1 MGIRDEIRALK
12 RQAEISSI
20 VIPQK
25 DGTVAKFPKSALADA
40 FLVNLQR
47 MTDEDI
53 DPHPLSVAI
62 ENSTD
67 PDRYSGTFFDSE
79 MRVVGEDDEPLDSA
93 VEDLAE

>member
-1 MGIRDEIRALK
+1 MGIRDEIQSLK
-12 RQAEISSI
+12 RQVERESL
-20 VIPQK
+20 VIPQRN
-25 DGTVAKFPKSALADA
+25 GTVAKFPKAALADA